1 MTTTPDANGGL
12 GKAIAIRRVEL
23 GMSRNDL
30 RDRCGLSYPY
40 IAELE
45 KGRKTPSGKALDA
58 IATALQMR
66 PHELLA
72 RAEALAGS
80 GETPPLEPS
89 SPVSG
94 RWFAGAPT
102 SRAARFAQTAPRT
115 QPLTEERVREI
126 VREKLRRLLA
136 ETTE

>member
-1 MTTTPDANGGL
+1 
-12 GKAIAIRRVEL
+12 
-23 GMSRNDL
+23 MSRNDL

-80 GETPPLEPS
+80 GETPLLEQSPS
-89 SPVSG
+89 VPG
-94 RWFAGAPT
+94 RWFAAAPT
-102 SRAARFAQTAPRT
+102 LRAARFPR
-115 QPLTEERVREI
+115 PRRG
-126 VREKLRRLLA
+126 LRPSPRNECGRSCGRSYGDCSSRLRA
-136 ETTE
+136 AWRR